1 MAFAICYGETLKAGR
16 WRAVYANFDDDIII
30 GWAFVERLPRKR
42 DVCNDY
48 GSEVLALYVSTR
60 YFTVGW
66 MLTRSLLVLDLLFIK
81 EKAEGV
87 YERIGVRRVFENST
101 LRISLRLSSQSQ
113 TRMFAMRWL
122 SLDFAST
129 SGPRVMSHSGNMLIT
144 RLPEC
149 RLKGSLI

>member
-60 YFTVGW
+60 YFMVGW
-66 MLTRSLLVLDLLFIK
+66 MLTCSLPVLDLLFIK

-87 YERIGVRRVFENST
+87 YKRIGVGRVFENST
-101 LRISLRLSSQSQ
+101 L
-113 TRMFAMRWL
+113 
-122 SLDFAST
+122 
-129 SGPRVMSHSGNMLIT
+129 
-144 RLPEC
+144 
-149 RLKGSLI
+149 